1 MNSITLVVL
10 MVCLLGVGLATFYK
24 LRKVHLMLYAMQTQA
39 QQDMNAH
46 YRQQELLHGLYVDL
60 GLTKSLPGT
69 RDWAA
74 SPDFLTELMRHALS
88 AKPRTVVECSSGT
101 STLVLAR
108 CMQMNG
114 GGKVYSLEHDPV
126 YAQQTRDHLA
136 RHGLTEFAEV
146 IDAPLQATPVD
157 GAEWTWYATGG
168 LPAALQIDMIAI
180 DGPPKTTGPLA
191 RYPAGPMLFPKLA
204 QRAAVFLDDADR
216 PDETAILQRWAQE
229 FPALAQSKR
238 FCEKGCAVLASG
250 VAARAAA

>member
-1 MNSITLVVL
+1 MTSITLVVV
-10 MVCLLGVGLATFYK
+10 MVCLLGVALATFVK
-24 LRKVHLMLYAMQTQA
+24 LRKVHLMLYAMQAQS
-39 QQDMNAH
+39 QQDMLTH

-101 STLVLAR
+101 STVVLAR

-136 RHGLTEFAEV
+136 RHGLSEFAEV
-146 IDAPLQATPVD
+146 IDAPLKAQSFD
-157 GAEWTWYATGG
+157 GATWTWYATDG

-180 DGPPKTTGPLA
+180 DGPPKTTGPQA
-191 RYPAGPMLFPKLA
+191 RYPAGPALFPKLA

-216 PDETAILQRWAQE
+216 PDETAILQRWARE

-238 FCEKGCAVLASG
+238 FCEKGCAVLASE
-250 VAARAAA
+250 VRAQAAA

>member
-1 MNSITLVVL
+1 
-10 MVCLLGVGLATFYK
+10 MVCLLGVGLATFVK
-24 LRKVHLMLYAMQTQA
+24 LRKVHLMLYAMQAQS
-39 QQDMNAH
+39 QQDMLTH

-101 STLVLAR
+101 STVVLAR

-126 YAQQTRDHLA
+126 YALQTRDHLA

-146 IDAPLQATPVD
+146 IDAPLRPMALGGTD
-157 GAEWTWYATGG
+157 WTWYATDG

-191 RYPAGPMLFPKLA
+191 RYPAGPALFPKLA
-204 QRAAVFLDDADR
+204 QRASVFLDDADR

-229 FPALAQSKR
+229 FPALAHSKR
-238 FCEKGCAVLASG
+238 FCEKGCAVLTGEVRAQ
-250 VAARAAA
+250 AAA